1 MRQKQQSIKTRILLT
16 FTIIMAL
23 FIGILARTGYVTIR
37 RVYLD
42 EAQSYLQ
49 RMTLMIGREVN
60 TKYLPYLLPE
70 ADNAANLFFKASLRP
85 VLKASKLTGIFIFN
99 RQKQVLFNSGP
110 AMSAAQL
117 YLSKT
122 EIDSLSTDEARVSVP
137 FAAASGKW
145 YLWGFYRIDTNYY
158 IGVRESVAQLQ
169 ALNTMGRLFL
179 FVALGAI
186 AVIVMASFFIAR
198 SIARPIGRLV
208 DFSATVA
215 KRDFSAPAPPP
226 MAGELSILRETLV
239 NMQNAIRGHN
249 EDRENM
255 IAQIAHE
262 IRNPLGGIELL
273 CGLIQEDAE
282 GNPAIFDNTQKI
294 RRQIATLKNQ
304 LGAFLD
310 YSRPIKANPQTVDLI
325 QLYSELQLSIRPLLK
340 SKGKHIQTAGF
351 KGKIIFDPDQL
362 KQVLFNLLKN
372 AIEAGGPDTEIRLY
386 AHSAANG
393 TQLIIEDK
401 GEGVPAENVDK
412 LFNPFFTTREQ
423 GTGLGLAVCEKLCRS
438 NHAQLHL
445 DTNYSRGARFVIE
458 LNNSGDIKNG

>member
-1 MRQKQQSIKTRILLT
+1 MRQRQHSIKTRILLT

-23 FIGILARTGYVTIR
+23 FIGILARTGYVAIR

-49 RMTLMIGREVN
+49 RMTLMIGRDVN

-70 ADNAANLFFKASLRP
+70 ADNAANLFFKAAFRP

-99 RQKQVLFNSGP
+99 RQKQILFNAGP

-122 EIDSLSTDEARVSVP
+122 EIDSLSIDEAQVSVP

-145 YLWGFYRIDTNYY
+145 YLWGFYRIGTNYY

-186 AVIVMASFFIAR
+186 AVVVMASFFITR
-198 SIARPIGRLV
+198 SIARPIGHLV

-226 MAGELSILRETLV
+226 MAGELAILRDTLV
-239 NMQNAIRGHN
+239 NMQNDIRGHN

-262 IRNPLGGIELL
+262 IRNPLGGVELL

-282 GNPAIFDNTQKI
+282 GNPAIYDNTQKI
-294 RRQIATLKNQ
+294 RRQIATLKKQ

-310 YSRPIKANPQTVDLI
+310 YSRPIKANPQSVDLAW
-325 QLYSELQLSIRPLLK
+325 LFSELQLSIKPLLHNK
-340 SKGKHIQTAGF
+340 QIQIRSAGF
-351 KGKIIFDPDQL
+351 KGMVIFDPDQL

-372 AIEAGGPDTEIRLY
+372 AIEAGGPAAEIRLY
-386 AHSAANG
+386 ANPAANG

-412 LFNPFFTTREQ
+412 LFNPFFTTRGQ
-423 GTGLGLAVCEKLCRS
+423 GTGLGLAVCENCAVPTMR
-438 NHAQLHL
+438 
-445 DTNYSRGARFVIE
+445 NYIWIRAIAGAPV
-458 LNNSGDIKNG
+458 LLLS